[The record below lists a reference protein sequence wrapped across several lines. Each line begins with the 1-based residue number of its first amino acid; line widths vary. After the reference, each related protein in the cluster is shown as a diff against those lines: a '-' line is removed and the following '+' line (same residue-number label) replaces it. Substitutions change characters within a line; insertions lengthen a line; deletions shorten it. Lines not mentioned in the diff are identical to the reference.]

1 MAKRFSTSIELRF
14 ADLDLYGHVNNVT
27 YFTYLETARVKLFS
41 KAFQELTDQGILM
54 LVGRAECDYRS
65 PILLH
70 DDVKVS
76 VWVSRLGKSSFDLDY
91 EIHDN
96 ANKMF
101 ATARTTMVC
110 FDKERKAPI
119 AVPERLKEMI

>member
-14 ADLDLYGHVNNVT
+14 ADLDLYGHVNNVA
-27 YFTYLETARVKLFS
+27 YFTLLETARVKLFS
-41 KAFQELTDQGILM
+41 KTFQELTDQGIFM
-54 LVGRAECDYRS
+54 LVGRAECDYKS

-70 DDVKVS
+70 DDVMVS

-91 EIHDN
+91 EIHDS

-110 FDKERKAPI
+110 FDKGKKAPT
-119 AVPERLKEMI
+119 AVPEHLKEMV